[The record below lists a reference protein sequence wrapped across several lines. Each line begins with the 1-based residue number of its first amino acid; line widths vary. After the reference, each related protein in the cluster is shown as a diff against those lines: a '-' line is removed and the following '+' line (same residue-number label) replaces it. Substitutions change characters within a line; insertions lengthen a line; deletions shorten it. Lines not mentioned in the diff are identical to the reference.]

1 MSIKEKLMSRVGI
14 IGGGINGLFISWQL
28 RLQGF
33 EVELFELGDVL
44 QQTSSASS
52 KLLHGGIRYLE
63 QGHLGLVRESLK
75 DRAWW
80 LKNASEFCSPIEI
93 CMPVFRDSPR
103 SLFKLYAGA
112 FLYRLLAGRYSLGPS
127 SWIGQEQSRLRF
139 PDLVSSEI
147 LGSISFYDAQMN
159 EEKLGTWVV
168 KQAKKKGVKI
178 FEKTKVNGFTTSGEI
193 TTSRFGTKRYDFIVN
208 AAGPWAAQLNAANNI
223 GTNHY
228 LRLIRG
234 SHLLLDRNIS
244 GSFLFQEPTSGRVV
258 FVLPYLGKTLVG
270 TTEVPQ
276 SINEVVKCSDE
287 ERNYLLDIFN
297 KYFSEKVTEKNIEQ
311 EFSGLR
317 PIVASK
323 LKQQEGY
330 FSFASREAKL
340 EVTEDLLTVYGGK
353 WTTAPSLSK
362 KVVKKINNMRK
373 ENA

>member
-1 MSIKEKLMSRVGI
+1 M
-14 IGGGINGLFISWQL
+14 
-28 RLQGF
+28 
-33 EVELFELGDVL
+33 
-44 QQTSSASS
+44 
-52 KLLHGGIRYLE
+52 
-63 QGHLGLVRESLK
+63 
-75 DRAWW
+75 
-80 LKNASEFCSPIEI
+80 
-93 CMPVFRDSPR
+93 
-103 SLFKLYAGA
+103 GA
-112 FLYRLLAGRYSLGPS
+112 S

-139 PDLVSSEI
+139 PDLISEEI
-147 LGSISFYDAQMN
+147 LGSVSFFDAQMN
-159 EEKLGTWVV
+159 EEKLGAWVV
-168 KQAKKKGVKI
+168 KQAKTAGVKV
-178 FEKTKVNGFTTSGEI
+178 FEKTEVNEFTTKGEI
-193 TTSRFGTKRYDFIVN
+193 STSRFGVKKYNFIVN

-223 GTNHY
+223 ETNHY

-276 SINEVVKCSDE
+276 SINEAVKCSDE

-297 KYFSEKVTEKNIEQ
+297 KYFSEKVTKKNIEQ

>member
-1 MSIKEKLMSRVGI
+1 MSRVAI

-28 RLQGF
+28 RLKGF
-33 EVELFELGDVL
+33 EVELFESGDVL

-63 QGHLGLVRESLK
+63 QGHLGLVRESLI

-80 LKNASEFCSPIEI
+80 LKNAPEFCCPIEI
-93 CMPVFRDSPR
+93 CMPVFRNSPR

-112 FLYRLLAGRYSLGPS
+112 VLYRLLAGRYSLGAS
-127 SWIGQEQSRLRF
+127 SWIGLEQSRLRF
-139 PDLVSSEI
+139 PDLISQEI

-159 EEKLGTWVV
+159 EAKLGAWVV
-168 KQAKKKGVKI
+168 KQAKSSGVMI
-178 FEKTKVNGFTTSGEI
+178 YEKTKVNGFTANGEI
-193 TTSRFGTKRYDFIVN
+193 ITSRFGAKNYDFIVN
-208 AAGPWAAQLNAANNI
+208 AAGPWAAKLNIDNNI
-223 GTNHY
+223 ETNHY

-258 FVLPYLGKTLVG
+258 FVLPYLDKTLVG
-270 TTEVPQ
+270 TTEIPQ
-276 SINEVVKCSDE
+276 SINETIKCSDE

-297 KYFSEKVTEKNIEQ
+297 EYFSEKVSEKNIEQ

-323 LKQQEGY
+323 SKQQESY
-330 FSFASREAKL
+330 FSFASREAKI
-340 EVTEDLLTVYGGK
+340 EVTGDLLTVYGGK
-353 WTTAPSLSK
+353 WTTAPSLSR
-362 KVVKKINNMRK
+362 KVVKKINTMRK
-373 ENA
+373 